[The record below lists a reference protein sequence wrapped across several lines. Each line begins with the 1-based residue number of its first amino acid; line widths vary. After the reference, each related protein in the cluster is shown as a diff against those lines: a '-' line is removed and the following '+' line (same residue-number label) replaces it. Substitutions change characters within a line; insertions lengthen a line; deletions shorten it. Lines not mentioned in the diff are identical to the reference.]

1 MKRIIRLTENDLARI
16 VRRVINENTQSF
28 DIVEL
33 TDQNKGTN
41 VTLTDGKGRNI
52 LSTYKVNFPK
62 DGIGIFGKPGINMEE
77 GEQITA
83 SITLDSVW
91 MVDGTVLNKNQ
102 NPDFTFD
109 MASRTATLKFNI
121 PNQDTFNNSSFI
133 PSVKLKCKNIKGG
146 ELSIFVGLP
155 ETTVISE
162 SYRRRYRRY

>member
-62 DGIGIFGKPGINMEE
+62 DGISIFGKPGINMEE

-83 SITLDSVW
+83 SITLDNQPFTLTW
-91 MVDGTVLNKNQ
+91 TDTTLN
-102 NPDFTFD
+102 
-109 MASRTATLKFNI
+109 
-121 PNQDTFNNSSFI
+121 
-133 PSVKLKCKNIKGG
+133 
-146 ELSIFVGLP
+146 VGDVSDYNLYMK
-155 ETTVISE
+155 T
-162 SYRRRYRRY
+162 YHNYA